1 MQPLNAI
8 ALQFPL
14 AHPAVISIV
23 VGAVSSTEVA
33 ANIEALQ
40 IPIPPEL
47 WADLQAEEL
56 LESGAPVPGD

>member
-1 MQPLNAI
+1 MQPLNAV

-14 AHPAVISIV
+14 AHLMVTFIV

-47 WADLQAEEL
+47 WAGLQAEEL
-56 LESGAPVPGD
+56 LESGAPVPED